1 MDFTEILRG
10 ACSLSKFVKYIHS
23 CPDRKNIRLS
33 IVDAGS
39 KSVSCFN
46 WLLNIL
52 SQNREKSPKVLIYCR
67 SQKLVSWLFGQF
79 RSKLGLGIYKNQ
91 EEHYDNFLVG
101 MFHADTSTYN
111 KEKYLAS
118 LTSVDDSMLPRV
130 VIATSTIGCGINA
143 KKLKYVC
150 HFGPAFS
157 LVDYCQQIGRAG
169 RNGESDC
176 HAILYTYKGCDKDIN
191 RKMKD
196 YTKLETCLRTA
207 LFSPFNENSSPI
219 VSLTPP
225 YSCCSVCHRSSNHPN
240 NHDFE
245 KECEFGTAQVI
256 EPVRNATM
264 EDKSAI
270 EALLLEYH
278 HNYFQ
283 NDPHI
288 NLPSSSMT
296 GLTRPVITDILENIN
311 YVTCPDYLMDHMTIV
326 DEHVAIKIYSIISE
340 YFVSCPEK
348 EPETD
353 KNSDSKEEKCVFS
366 DFENLSDIDIDFELE
381 H

>member
-1 MDFTEILRG
+1 MSEAFSRIGESSSFCSEKVPVLALSATIEMDFTEILRG

-157 LVDYCQQIGRAG
+157 LVDYCQRIGRA
-169 RNGESDC
+169 
-176 HAILYTYKGCDKDIN
+176 
-191 RKMKD
+191 
-196 YTKLETCLRTA
+196 
-207 LFSPFNENSSPI
+207 
-219 VSLTPP
+219 
-225 YSCCSVCHRSSNHPN
+225 
-240 NHDFE
+240 
-245 KECEFGTAQVI
+245 
-256 EPVRNATM
+256 
-264 EDKSAI
+264 
-270 EALLLEYH
+270 
-278 HNYFQ
+278 
-283 NDPHI
+283 
-288 NLPSSSMT
+288 
-296 GLTRPVITDILENIN
+296 
-311 YVTCPDYLMDHMTIV
+311 
-326 DEHVAIKIYSIISE
+326 HV
-340 YFVSCPEK
+340 
-348 EPETD
+348 
-353 KNSDSKEEKCVFS
+353 
-366 DFENLSDIDIDFELE
+366 
-381 H
+381 

>member
-1 MDFTEILRG
+1 
-10 ACSLSKFVKYIHS
+10 
-23 CPDRKNIRLS
+23 
-33 IVDAGS
+33 
-39 KSVSCFN
+39 
-46 WLLNIL
+46 
-52 SQNREKSPKVLIYCR
+52 
-67 SQKLVSWLFGQF
+67 
-79 RSKLGLGIYKNQ
+79 
-91 EEHYDNFLVG
+91 
-101 MFHADTSTYN
+101 MFHADTSPHN

-118 LTSVDDSMLPRV
+118 LTSVDDTLPRV
-130 VIATSTIGCGINA
+130 IIATSTIGCGINA

-169 RNGESDC
+169 RNDESDC

-191 RKMKD
+191 PKMKN
-196 YTKLETCLRTA
+196 YTKLTTCLRTA

-219 VSLTPP
+219 VSLAPA
-225 YSCCSVCHRSSNHPN
+225 YSCCSVCHQSSDHPN

-245 KECEFGTAQVI
+245 KECEFGTAHVI
-256 EPVRNATM
+256 EPVRNATL

-283 NDPHI
+283 SDPHI
-288 NLPSSSMT
+288 NLPSSSIT

-311 YVTCPDYLMDHMTIV
+311 YVTSPDYLMDHMTIV
-326 DEHVAIKIYSIISE
+326 DEHIAIMIYSIISD

-348 EPETD
+348 EAVKEPETD
-353 KNSDSKEEKCVFS
+353 QNSVNEEEKYVFS